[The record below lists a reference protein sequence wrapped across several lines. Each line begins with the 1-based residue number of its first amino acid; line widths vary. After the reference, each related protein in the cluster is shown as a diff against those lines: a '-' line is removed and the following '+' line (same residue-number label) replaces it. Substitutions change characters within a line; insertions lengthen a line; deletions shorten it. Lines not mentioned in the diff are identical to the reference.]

1 MAFIQ
6 LEFLKVLILN
16 VQRYEIMLIRQVF
29 VAKNNKKEAATTVR
43 ATVSGMHG
51 VGLPACRGTEWED
64 GVFALRVVQQGVCC
78 LVCGD
83 CGAPRKV
90 IGKKILRF

>member
-29 VAKNNKKEAATTVR
+29 VAKKNKKEAATTVR
-43 ATVSGMHG
+43 ATVSGRHG
-51 VGLPACRGTEWED
+51 VGLTTC
-64 GVFALRVVQQGVCC
+64 
-78 LVCGD
+78 
-83 CGAPRKV
+83 
-90 IGKKILRF
+90 

>member
-51 VGLPACRGTEWED
+51 VGLTAC
-64 GVFALRVVQQGVCC
+64 
-78 LVCGD
+78 
-83 CGAPRKV
+83 
-90 IGKKILRF
+90 